1 MLFWATL
8 FLIMTITS
16 SILGFSGVAGAAGFI
31 ARELFVVFLT
41 GFIFVIAFGIWLVR
55 IRSRK

>member
-16 SILGFSGVAGAAGFI
+16 SILGFSGVAGAAGSI
-31 ARELFVVFLT
+31 ARELFIVFLT